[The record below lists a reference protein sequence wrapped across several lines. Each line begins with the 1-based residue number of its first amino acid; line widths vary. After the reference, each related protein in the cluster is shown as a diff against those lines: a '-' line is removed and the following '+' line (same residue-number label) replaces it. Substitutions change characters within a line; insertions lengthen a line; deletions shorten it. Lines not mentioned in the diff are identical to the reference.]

1 MKFSEKSK
9 LIPQLDQ
16 STSFRLH
23 GAKIFIYKY
32 IFFLSFFSTA
42 LWQKS
47 HNMFDNDSQLEAKE
61 KRHKNKGEER
71 GKKKEVT
78 WRKTSY
84 LAIYKVPTVIQCTYL
99 PSPNATVAASGIGTS
114 ASKTQ
119 AICLTNWAIVVG
131 AAKQRQC

>member
-9 LIPQLDQ
+9 LMPQLDQ

-32 IFFLSFFSTA
+32 IFFFNLFFPQRCGKN
-42 LWQKS
+42 L
-47 HNMFDNDSQLEAKE
+47 DNDSQLEAKE

-78 WRKTSY
+78 
-84 LAIYKVPTVIQCTYL
+84 
-99 PSPNATVAASGIGTS
+99 
-114 ASKTQ
+114 
-119 AICLTNWAIVVG
+119 
-131 AAKQRQC
+131 